1 MVLPSVPPDGANEEE
16 VIRED
21 FQGLYAEV
29 EAGSSKLGTLEMELR
44 QQLLVDIGRILQDQP
59 SMEALEASVSESVG
73 GGQDLPKPAQPHLPH
88 PFLS

>member
-29 EAGSSKLGTLEMELR
+29 EAGSSELGTLEMELR

-59 SMEALEASVSESVG
+59 SMEALEASVSKSVG